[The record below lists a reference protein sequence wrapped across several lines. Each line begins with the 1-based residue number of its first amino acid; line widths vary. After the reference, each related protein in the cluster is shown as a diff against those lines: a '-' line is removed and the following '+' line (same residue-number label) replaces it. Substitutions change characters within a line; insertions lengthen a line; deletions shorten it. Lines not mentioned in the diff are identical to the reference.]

1 MNANN
6 FGDAP
11 AVFHFRFGDLTRL
24 DAVKMR
30 KHQGKGHEVL
40 GEDDNM
46 FIHLTVTGRCYAC
59 CKDCINRTITFASS
73 ISPDALNNFYEAEP
87 ERDAALILKLARRHP
102 DRAITVCFY
111 GGEPFLAPE
120 KMEQVRIILG
130 GSEVRDRVRYLVY
143 TNGELLIEAG
153 ERFPELLENLWLY
166 AVSIDGNQEQH
177 NRVRLGTNLVKI
189 IENLRWLRSRYHGKV
204 LFWSTLREE
213 QSLLNC
219 FEEFLRLYQEGL
231 VDYFFWHWAEK
242 HEPFEDFPAYVDKYD
257 QELRRVMQ
265 RYVERLDNG
274 ELLPIVHI
282 NELVLYLITGKE
294 RGHTA
299 CGVELAE
306 NFDIMD
312 GAVYACADLPPTLAR
327 IGVETDENLKALVA
341 YKDWLGCTRCG
352 VHPYCGGRC
361 PVQAAIGSQVRTRQY
376 CQLMRLHVG
385 IVQEQIE
392 RIIAILERRRIT
404 PQHLY
409 DHSAFLARYTDVV
422 P

>member
-1 MNANN
+1 MNN
-6 FGDAP
+6 FGDGSAF
-11 AVFHFRFGDLTRL
+11 FHPRFGDLTRL
-24 DAVKMR
+24 DAVMMYKR
-30 KHQGKGHEVL
+30 QGKGYEVL

-46 FIHLTVTGRCYAC
+46 FIHLTITGRCYAG
-59 CKDCINRTITFASS
+59 CKDCINRTITFAHST
-73 ISPDALNNFYEAEP
+73 SPNARNNFYEAKP
-87 ERDAALILKLARRHP
+87 ERDAALILQLARRCR
-102 DRAITVCFY
+102 DRTITVCFY

-120 KMEQVRIILG
+120 IMEQVRVVLSR
-130 GSEVRDRVRYLVY
+130 SEIRNRVRYLVY
-143 TNGELLIEAG
+143 TNGELLIEVG
-153 ERFPELLENLWLY
+153 ERFPELMENLWLY

-177 NRVRLGTNLVKI
+177 NRVRLGTNLAKI
-189 IENLRWLRSRYHGKV
+189 IENLRWLKPRYQGKV

-219 FEEFLRLYQEGL
+219 FEEFLRLYQEEL

-242 HEPFEDFPAYVDKYD
+242 YDPFEDFPAYVDKYD
-257 QELRRVMQ
+257 RELRAVMQ
-265 RYVERLDNG
+265 RYVERLDKG

-282 NELVLYLITGKE
+282 NELILYLITGKE

-306 NFDIMD
+306 NFDIMH
-312 GAVYACADLPPTLAR
+312 GEVYACTDLPPTLAR
-327 IGVETDENLKALVA
+327 IGVETRENLKSLVA
-341 YKDWLGCTRCG
+341 YKDWLGCVRCG

-361 PVQAAIGSQVRTRQY
+361 PVQAAIGSQIRTRQY

-385 IVQEQIE
+385 IVQERIE
-392 RIIAILERRRIT
+392 DIIAILERRRIT